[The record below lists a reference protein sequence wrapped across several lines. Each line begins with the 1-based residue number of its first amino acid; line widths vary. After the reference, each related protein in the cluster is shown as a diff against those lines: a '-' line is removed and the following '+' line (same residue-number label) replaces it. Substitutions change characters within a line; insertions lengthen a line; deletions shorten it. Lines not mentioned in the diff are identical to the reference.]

1 MFEKSNL
8 LMKYN
13 INALLNGYKS
23 ALIYSFM
30 SGLVLGSLHFFY
42 KTNENIKV
50 QKSIQEERIIQIQN
64 QEKICKKENS
74 DYKKFLSLGFPKTAI
89 EKFHICMREQ

>member
-1 MFEKSNL
+1 
-8 LMKYN
+8 
-13 INALLNGYKS
+13 
-23 ALIYSFM
+23 M

>member
-1 MFEKSNL
+1 MFEKSNF
-8 LMKYN
+8 LMEYN
-13 INALLNGYKS
+13 IKILLKRYKL

-74 DYKKFLSLGFPKTAI
+74 DYKKFLSLGFPKTAT
-89 EKFHICMREQ
+89 EKFNICMLEQ